1 MTGADALLLVQ
12 HLAAQVLTAAEV
24 CLCRSRYVCVLRV
37 IQRAAWAALVLA
49 SIGSSLTCDVAVVAA
64 AVELTHK

>member
-1 MTGADALLLVQ
+1 M
-12 HLAAQVLTAAEV
+12 
-24 CLCRSRYVCVLRV
+24 CVLRV